1 MEECEKMLLTSIR
14 CRRAGITSGGK
25 TAFPDGFLKITEE
38 QYLIYQNQFP
48 DVSESF

>member
-25 TAFPDGFLKITEE
+25 TAFPDGFLKITEK

-48 DVSESF
+48 DIIESV